1 MADRVRWRTAK
12 IRESLGVPFT
22 GGSVALHFYLGDLE
36 LDGPDAL
43 GDELRVYLH
52 RGDIVFIGRLTDRIS
67 RVIVAAHD
75 AENGTVQDAIAQ
87 RRQVTIADF
96 QETIDRAGIKLKVL
110 SADWMTPFGV
120 NDRQAEKM
128 QIGNVF
134 LAGDASHI
142 HSPVGGQGMNTGIQD
157 AANLAWKIGAVRAG
171 ASPELLSSYEEER
184 RPVGKRLLQR
194 TSAVL
199 AAGTASNPLLEK
211 VRDFVLSTASKLP
224 AVQDFILGFVSE
236 TEIGYRG
243 SSAVLDRGGGGS
255 LRAGDRVPNP
265 ELIGNNGVSEPLMK
279 GWREAPQFAIAL
291 DGPAEAALRAVFP
304 TGGIRTIR
312 RADFCDETQKA
323 LTHLF
328 GEGSRIAIVRPDGY
342 LGFRG
347 SPDNSAALTQ
357 YAAGPGLATHA
368 LPVVGLC

>member
-1 MADRVRWRTAK
+1 M
-12 IRESLGVPFT
+12 PFT

-184 RPVGKRLLQR
+184 RPVGKPLLQR

-211 VRDFVLSTASKLP
+211 VRDFVCRPPRSYRRCRISSSVSFPRLKSATGVLPRCWTA
-224 AVQDFILGFVSE
+224 A
-236 TEIGYRG
+236 
-243 SSAVLDRGGGGS
+243 
-255 LRAGDRVPNP
+255 
-265 ELIGNNGVSEPLMK
+265 
-279 GWREAPQFAIAL
+279 
-291 DGPAEAALRAVFP
+291 
-304 TGGIRTIR
+304 
-312 RADFCDETQKA
+312 
-323 LTHLF
+323 
-328 GEGSRIAIVRPDGY
+328 
-342 LGFRG
+342 
-347 SPDNSAALTQ
+347 
-357 YAAGPGLATHA
+357 
-368 LPVVGLC
+368 VVGRSERATEFRILN